1 MKMENLIKRAKRGDA
16 DAFTELMQ
24 SQMQNMYRTAR
35 AILMNDEDS
44 ADAIQETILICWKKL
59 KDLKEDKYFQTW
71 MTRILINKCYEMIRA
86 NQRVTFVEEIPE
98 TAIEA
103 DVSNIEWKEAIGAL
117 DEKYRLVMVLFY
129 AEGFRTQE
137 IAQML
142 KIPDSTVRTRLS
154 RGREQLA
161 RYYKEDI
168 IIGKEKNYG

>member
-103 DVSNIEWKEAIGAL
+103 DVSNIEWKE
-117 DEKYRLVMVLFY
+117 
-129 AEGFRTQE
+129 QCH
-137 IAQML
+137 
-142 KIPDSTVRTRLS
+142 
-154 RGREQLA
+154 
-161 RYYKEDI
+161 
-168 IIGKEKNYG
+168 